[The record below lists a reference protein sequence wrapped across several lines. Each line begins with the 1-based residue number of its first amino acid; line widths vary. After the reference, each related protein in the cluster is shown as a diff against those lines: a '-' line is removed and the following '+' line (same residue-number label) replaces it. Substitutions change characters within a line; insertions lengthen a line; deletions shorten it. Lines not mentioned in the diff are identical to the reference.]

1 MLSHLLPQPLLADV
15 ADLSLNNVHPVVW
28 VIAIFGL
35 IIALMIF
42 LASVTKM
49 FYKRC
54 SSNQILVVF
63 GARTGGEGRTAKTVH
78 GGGSFVLPVIQ
89 SYEYLSLEPIQIEIP
104 LRGALSIENIRVNV
118 PSVFTVAVGTEST
131 VMNNAAVRLL
141 GLSTQEIRKQAEE
154 IIFGQL
160 RQVIASMGIEDINRD
175 RDAFLQHIQ
184 GSVEPELK
192 KIGLV
197 LINVNI
203 TDITDESGYIDAI
216 GQKAASEAIQQA
228 RGDVADEHRKGEI
241 RVANAERERDVEVA
255 NAHKLREIGT
265 REAMREQLVR
275 VAELDK
281 EQVIGEKAAER
292 DRAVQVANMLKE
304 QTVGERT
311 AEFQREVQVK
321 QAEQNKRIAVAE
333 ANAAAVDGENVAEA
347 KVAKSQATLLV
358 EKAEAYEKGESRKRE
373 AEAAVIEIQNRAM
386 AKAAMADAERVEAEK
401 RAELEA
407 PAKAE
412 KARIVVEAEAEAEK
426 RRLEAMGEASAIYA
440 KLEAEA
446 RGQYEILAKKGEGLK
461 LIVEACGGAKEAF
474 QLMMLEHLDNL
485 AEASAKAIS
494 NIKFDKIVV
503 WENGKGA
510 NGRSSTADFLHS
522 MAGTLPPM
530 LQVMKDIG
538 GVEIPDALAKLAGE
552 SASGRDEPVKVATNG
567 SVATIDL
574 EGDGPKGKPR

>member
-1 MLSHLLPQPLLADV
+1 MIQPLLALEV
-15 ADLSLNNVHPVVW
+15 LGFNLPFPVF
-28 VIAIFGL
+28 VIAMIFA
-35 IIALMIF
+35 IAALMLMAF
-42 LASVTKM
+42 AFVKSL
-49 FYKRC
+49 YKRC
-54 SSNQILVVF
+54 SSNQVLVVY
-63 GARTGGEGRTAKTVH
+63 GAGTGREGTTSKTVH
-78 GGGSFVLPVIQ
+78 GGGSFVWPIIQ

-104 LRGALSIENIRVNV
+104 LRGALSSENIRVNV
-118 PSVFTVAVGTEST
+118 PSVFTVAVGTEPA
-131 VMNNAAVRLL
+131 VMNNAAIRLL
-141 GLSTQEIRKQAEE
+141 GLSTPEIRKQAEE

-160 RQVIASMGIEDINRD
+160 RQVIASMLIEDINRD
-175 RDAFLQHIQ
+175 RDTFLSHIQ

-203 TDITDESGYIDAI
+203 TDITDESGFIDAI

-228 RGDVADEHRKGEI
+228 RGDVADEQKKGEI
-241 RVANAERERDVEVA
+241 RVANAEREKDVEVA
-255 NAHKLREIGT
+255 NAQKLREIGT
-265 REAMREQLVR
+265 REALREQSVR
-275 VAELDK
+275 IAELEK
-281 EQVIGEKAAER
+281 EQTIGEKAAER
-292 DRAVQVANMLKE
+292 DRAVQVAEMLKE

-311 AEFQREVQVK
+311 AEYQREVQVK
-321 QAEQNKRIAVAE
+321 QAEQEKRIRVAE
-333 ANAAAVDGENVAEA
+333 ANATAVDGENIAEA

-358 EKAEAYEKGESRKRE
+358 ERAEAYEKGESRKRE

-386 AKAAMADAERVEAEK
+386 AKAAMAEAERVEAEK

-412 KARIVVEAEAEAEK
+412 KAKKVVEAEAEAEK
-426 RRLEAMGEASAIYA
+426 RRLEAQGEAAAIYA

-461 LIVEACGGAKEAF
+461 MIVEACGGAREAF

-485 AEASAKAIS
+485 AESSAKAIS
-494 NIKFDKIVV
+494 NIKFDKVVV
-503 WENGKGA
+503 WENGRGS
-510 NGRSSTADFLHS
+510 NGRSSTADFLHG

-552 SASGRDEPVKVATNG
+552 KTVDSEEPAVKSTENGAVATADVG
-567 SVATIDL
+567 
-574 EGDGPKGKPR
+574 GDDAGKKPR